1 MLQDLRY
8 ALRQLVRSPGF
19 TIVAVLTLAL
29 GAGTNSLLF
38 SVIHAVLLQ
47 PLPYPDPDRIVSIG
61 LVPRGKTIG
70 QLDAQVT
77 HWAYFEWRDDSRS
90 LAKLTAYREARGMVG
105 GALAPEYVRGA
116 EVTAAFFSLFGV
128 QPVLGRTF
136 TAEEQEP
143 TGPPVVLLSH
153 GFWQER
159 FGADPGMVGR
169 SLVMDGA
176 PVTIVGVLPA
186 SFDFPTGVRFWK
198 PLELPTGG
206 QTTSGVKTTWI
217 TWYVHVVGR
226 LASGVSIS
234 QARSELTGLLSRSSM
249 LPPFL
254 HDAGVD
260 LVSLHER
267 LYGSTRPLLLILLG
281 AVGFL
286 LLIAC
291 ANVASLLVARAAQR
305 RREFAVRAALG
316 AGRLRLVRQLLAES
330 LVLAAVGAAAGLLV
344 PVLGLRLLM
353 HAAPFAALQAVDV
366 HLDAAVLAFTTGLAL
381 LTGIAFGVA
390 PALAASQP
398 KLVQGLKSGGGQ
410 TGGSVHRARLRESLV
425 VAELAAALVLMMG
438 AGLLARS
445 LLELLAIDPGF
456 RPDHVVAVGMGRP
469 ANSAF
474 LQGHGRS
481 GFYDVLLER
490 LGALPG
496 VGSVALA
503 SGLPLGGFVSSGT
516 VRVDDA
522 PVTTDGSSDAG
533 LGVVSADYFKTI
545 GARVIAGRDFT
556 AADRLDAPPAAIV
569 NGSFAREFLRGA
581 DPVGHQIWVGG
592 PPSRWTIVGE
602 VKDIPQI
609 GWDVPAI
616 PQVFLPAP
624 QTGDTPG
631 SLVIRTTLDP
641 TSFVETIR
649 RTIQQVDPEQPA
661 ARVFTLESELAK
673 SAEPRRDNAILL
685 GAFAA
690 VALVLAAVGLA
701 GVIAYLVA
709 HRTHEIGVRVAL
721 GAGRGDVLRLVV
733 GEGARLVAVGVVI
746 GLVGAGAVTRVLA
759 SFLFGVTPTDPVTFL
774 LVPLVLVLVALG
786 AAAVPAR
793 RATKVDPMVA
803 LRYE

>member
-159 FGADPGMVGR
+159 FGADPGIVGR

-186 SFDFPTGVRFWK
+186 SFAFPTGVRFWK

-281 AVGFL
+281 VVGFL

-291 ANVASLLVARAAQR
+291 ANVASLLVARAATR
-305 RREFAVRAALG
+305 VREFAVRAALG
-316 AGRLRLVRQLLAES
+316 AGRMRLARQLLAES
-330 LVLAAVGAAAGLLV
+330 LLLAMLGAAAGLLV
-344 PVLGLRLLM
+344 PVAGLRVFM
-353 HAAPFAALQAVDV
+353 HVAPLGTGSSVDV
-366 HLDAAVLAFTTGLAL
+366 HLDAVVLAFTAALAL
-381 LTGIAFGVA
+381 LTGVAFGVA
-390 PALAASQP
+390 PALTATRAD
-398 KLVQGLKSGGGQ
+398 LLEGLKSGGP
-410 TGGSVHRARLRESLV
+410 TGTSAPRGRMRQGLV
-425 VAELAAALVLMMG
+425 VVELGAALLLLTG

-445 LLELLAIDPGF
+445 LLNLLSVDPGF
-456 RPDHVVAVGMGRP
+456 RAEHLLVAYPQGRGRITL
-469 ANSAF
+469 NSE
-474 LQGHGRS
+474 
-481 GFYDVLLER
+481 LLDR
-490 LGALPG
+490 LSARPG
-496 VGSVALA
+496 VAAVALA
-503 SGLPLGGFVSSGT
+503 GAPPLGAPMGSIGPIRVDGAPAESSG
-516 VRVDDA
+516 V
-522 PVTTDGSSDAG
+522 SYN
-533 LGVVSADYFKTI
+533 VVSADYFKTVGATLI
-545 GARVIAGRDFT
+545 GGRSFT
-556 AADRLDAPPAAIV
+556 PADGPGAQPVVIV
-569 NGSFAREFLRGA
+569 NQSFARRFVRGG
-581 DPVGHQIWVGG
+581 DPVGHYLQIPG
-592 PPSRWTIVGE
+592 RRTIVGE
-602 VKDIPQI
+602 VHDIRQQAQDIPAE
-609 GWDVPAI
+609 PEM
-616 PQVFLPAP
+616 FLPAAQVAAP
-624 QTGDTPG
+624 VRAA
-631 SLVIRTTLDP
+631 VIRTVGDP
-641 TSFVETIR
+641 TALVASVRNTMQE
-649 RTIQQVDPEQPA
+649 VDPEQA
-661 ARVFTLESELAK
+661 APRVYTLESELARHT
-673 SAEPRRDNAILL
+673 APRRVNAILL
-685 GAFAA
+685 GIFAG
-690 VALVLAAVGLA
+690 VALLLAAVGLA
-701 GVIAYLVA
+701 GVMAGLVVQ
-709 HRTHEIGVRVAL
+709 RTHEVGVRVAL
-721 GAGRGDVLRLVV
+721 GAERTDVLRLIV
-733 GEGARLVAVGVVI
+733 GEAARLVAVGGVI
-746 GLVGAGAVTRVLA
+746 GIVAALALTRLLR
-759 SFLFGVTPTDPVTFL
+759 SLLFGVQPTDLATFL
-774 LVPLVLVLVALG
+774 IAPLVLGIVALL
-786 AAAVPAR
+786 ATALPAR
-793 RATKVDPMVA
+793 RATRVVPRVA